1 MNEMNNGHER
11 WSEELAAYMLGALEP
26 AELAA
31 FEQHL
36 EGCERCRAEARWLAP
51 ALQAVPESVERIE
64 PPTELRTRLMA
75 EVRGDAAAA
84 GTDGAADSA
93 GAAGEQAEAELH
105 VGGARSGGGR
115 RRRLGDL
122 WRGEGPH
129 RLRPAIGLAALALV
143 VAAIAGYAVGNGGSS
158 SPNGG
163 GQLTVESGHA
173 PGVVATMVREGQG
186 GSLHLRN
193 VRPIP
198 DGRVLEA
205 WVQRGGKVTPVRALF
220 VPDREGRA
228 TTTVADMDGVETV
241 MVTVEPAGGTA
252 APTSEPIVTMPIPG

>member
-1 MNEMNNGHER
+1 MSEMNNGHER

-36 EGCERCRAEARWLAP
+36 EDCDRCRAEARWLAP
-51 ALQAVPESVERIE
+51 ALQAVPESVERVE
-64 PPTELRTRLMA
+64 LPAGLRTRLMA
-75 EVRGDAAAA
+75 EV
-84 GTDGAADSA
+84 
-93 GAAGEQAEAELH
+93 QAEAEHH
-105 VGGARSGGGR
+105 VGGARSGGGW

-122 WRGEGPH
+122 WRGEG
-129 RLRPAIGLAALALV
+129 RRGLRPAIGLAALALV
-143 VAAIAGYAVGNGGSS
+143 VAAIAGYVVGNGGST

-205 WVQRGGKVTPVRALF
+205 WVQRGDKVTPVRALF

-228 TTTVADMDGVETV
+228 TTTVANMDGVETV
-241 MVTVEPAGGTA
+241 MVTVEPAGGTE
-252 APTSEPIVTMPIPG
+252 APTSAPIVTMPIPG